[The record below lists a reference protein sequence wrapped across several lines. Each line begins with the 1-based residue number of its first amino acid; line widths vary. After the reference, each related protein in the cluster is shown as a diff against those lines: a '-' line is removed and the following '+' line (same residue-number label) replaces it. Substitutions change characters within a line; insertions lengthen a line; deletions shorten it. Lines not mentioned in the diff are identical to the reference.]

1 MRALPEVAFT
11 ASAHASALESKAS
24 VARALTTLRGHTILI
39 VLPIATAAAA
49 LIFWEAMARGSI
61 RTAPPRETR
70 FVPVMPDIL
79 PQCGERLPAE
89 SGKLA

>member
-1 MRALPEVAFT
+1 LN
-11 ASAHASALESKAS
+11 
-24 VARALTTLRGHTILI
+24 
-39 VLPIATAAAA
+39 A
-49 LIFWEAMARGSI
+49 LIEEAQVLAEIYFVRWEAMARGSI